1 MTCGLPS
8 FATCHGGPAE
18 IIENGL
24 SGYHIDPFRP
34 EKASEIMVNFFERC
48 NQEGDYWMTV
58 SNAGLQRIYSRSVKE
73 TPNPSQEVS
82 KGL

>member
-1 MTCGLPS
+1 
-8 FATCHGGPAE
+8 
-18 IIENGL
+18 
-24 SGYHIDPFRP
+24 
-34 EKASEIMVNFFERC
+34 MVNFFERC

-58 SNAGLQRIYSRSVKE
+58 SNAGLQRIYSRWVKE